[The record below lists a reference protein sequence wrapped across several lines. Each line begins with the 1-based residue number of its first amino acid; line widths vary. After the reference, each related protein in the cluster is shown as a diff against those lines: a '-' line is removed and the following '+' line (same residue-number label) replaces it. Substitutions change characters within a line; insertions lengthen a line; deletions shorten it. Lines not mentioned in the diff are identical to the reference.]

1 MSLLLVAFGITVTK
15 KATAQCTS
23 PVITSVANTG
33 PACVGNSISLT
44 AVGSV
49 GGTSTNFVRMVGIGG
64 NAGNQEFNEL
74 FSSGDRPGSITRISN
89 ATFDAIFASG
99 ATNAAKAALLK
110 AQYDVLMFT
119 WASPYDPNITW
130 GLLEAYLA
138 TGGSIFWDG
147 DYANIGNLYPN
158 IVGSQND
165 GSSSCSYILVNPAP
179 FPTLVANG
187 INGCFTNHHL
197 SVTSWPSW
205 MHAYIM
211 ANSTTTVAIAG
222 VYPGGNHGRLIIQGP
237 DQDFHACRCA
247 STAPWGGGTA
257 GNQYQIMLNQMDFLA
272 ANGGSFTWTGPNGFT
287 ATGGNPILTNVTTD
301 MSGTYTAT
309 LTNVTGGGCST
320 SASTTVV
327 VNAAPSISGP
337 NTLCGGGTISLS
349 ASVAGGTWSSS
360 NTAVATVDPSTGVV
374 TGVAGGN
381 ATISYSLGC
390 TATYAIT
397 VTGPVAI
404 SGAGTVVPGY
414 TTSLS
419 NATSGGVWTSSNTS
433 VATVSSTGVVTGV
446 AIGNATI
453 TYSIG
458 SCYVTKPMAVAIT
471 YCTPAYSSASAACSS
486 YAMYINNFS
495 VSGASG
501 SNLVDNGSGCNGS
514 GYQDRRSVVGSVN
527 FVQGNSY
534 TASITVGSYYQQ
546 NVQAWIDF
554 NNNGTFE
561 SSEAVGGVGYIL
573 NTNSFS
579 LNIPSGAA
587 LGSHTM
593 RVRCGYYYYATAY
606 PYMDPCADYY
616 YGEAHDYTVN
626 ILSACTAPSISCA
639 GAVSADAAT
648 GACSANVSYTAATAT
663 GTTPTITYSHES
675 GSSFSVGV
683 TTVTATATN
692 GCGTANCSF
701 TVTVNDTQNPT
712 ITAPVNVTVNA
723 NSGAC
728 NATGYD
734 LGSATTADNCGVAS
748 VTSDDAGTYN
758 VGTHTITWTVT
769 DVNGNTATATQTIT
783 VVDNQNPTITAPANV
798 TVNAN
803 SGACN
808 ATGYDLGSA
817 TTADNCGVASV
828 TSDDAGTYNVGTH
841 TITWTVTD
849 VNGNSATATQTITVV
864 DNQNPT
870 ITAPANVTVNANSG
884 ACNATG
890 YDLGSATTADNCGVA
905 SVTSDDAGTY
915 NVGTHNIT
923 WTVTDVNGNTATA
936 TQTITVV
943 DNQNPVA
950 SCQNYTLNLS
960 GGSGSITASNVNN
973 GSSDNCGIA
982 SMTVSPSTFTCANA
996 GANTV
1001 TLTVTDVNG
1010 NVSTCDATVTVQYQ
1024 PSATISVTPSNTTY
1038 TGGVATTIYL
1048 GYGPQSATL
1057 TANGTGGSGFTYS
1070 WTPGTRL
1077 SCTTCQS
1084 PVFTPTAA
1092 GTYVYT
1098 VTVTNSNGCSTT
1110 ATKTMCV
1117 IDARDASNSNKVILC
1132 HVPPGN
1138 PSNPQTLSIA
1148 ISAVPSHLTNH
1159 AGDRLGSCASSC
1171 GTSAKEGMPIAAEVV
1186 NENNFSMLVY
1196 PNPTTSDIKID
1207 IESELSNVADI
1218 VIYDITG
1225 RVVEMQK
1232 SQSTS
1237 TSITAGSNLP
1247 AGVYI
1252 LEVRQNEISRKVKIT
1267 KL

>member
-1 MSLLLVAFGITVTK
+1 MLLAACGLAVTK
-15 KATAQCTS
+15 NTQAQCTT

-49 GGTSTNFVRMVGIGG
+49 GGTSTNFVRVAGIGG

-99 ATNAAKAALLK
+99 STNAAKAALLK

-165 GSSSCSYILVNPAP
+165 GSSGCSYILVDPAP

-301 MSGTYTAT
+301 MSGTYVAT

-320 SASTTVV
+320 SSSTTVV
-327 VNAAPSISGP
+327 VNSAPSISGP
-337 NTLCGGGTISLS
+337 NSLCGGETISLS
-349 ASVAGGTWSSS
+349 ASVSGGTWSSS

-374 TGVAGGN
+374 SGVAGG
-381 ATISYSLGC
+381 TVSISYTYGC
-390 TATYAIT
+390 TSTYTVT

-414 TTSLS
+414 TTNLS
-419 NATSGGVWTSSNTS
+419 NTTSGGVWTSSNTS

-458 SCYVTKPMAVAIT
+458 SCYVTKPMAVAIN
-471 YCTPAYSSASAACSS
+471 YCTPAYSSAYYACSS
-486 YAMYINNFS
+486 YEMYINNFS
-495 VSGASG
+495 VSGAAG

-527 FVQGNSY
+527 LVQGSSY

-561 SSEAVGGVGYIL
+561 SSEAVGGVSYIL

-579 LNIPSGAA
+579 INIPSGAT

-606 PYMDPCADYY
+606 PYMDPCNDYY
-616 YGEAHDYTVN
+616 YGEAQDYTVN
-626 ILSACTAPSISCA
+626 ITSACTAPSISCA

-648 GACSANVSYTAATAT
+648 GSCGANVSYTAATAT

-692 GCGTANCSF
+692 GCGTASCSF

-712 ITAPVNVTVNA
+712 ITAPANVTVNA
-723 NSGAC
+723 NGGAC

-748 VTSDDAGTYN
+748 VTNDDAGTYS
-758 VGTHTITWTVT
+758 VGTHNITWTVT

-828 TSDDAGTYNVGTH
+828 TNDDAGTY
-841 TITWTVTD
+841 
-849 VNGNSATATQTITVV
+849 S
-864 DNQNPT
+864 
-870 ITAPANVTVNANSG
+870 
-884 ACNATG
+884 
-890 YDLGSATTADNCGVA
+890 
-905 SVTSDDAGTY
+905 
-915 NVGTHNIT
+915 VGTHNIT
-923 WTVTDVNGNTATA
+923 WTVTDVNGNSATA

-1010 NVSTCDATVTVQYQ
+1010 NVSTCNATVTVQYQ

-1148 ISAVPSHLTNH
+1148 MSAVPSHLTNH
-1159 AGDRLGSCASSC
+1159 AGDRLGSCSSSC

-1232 SQSTS
+1232 AQSTS

-1247 AGVYI
+1247 AGMYI

>member
-1 MSLLLVAFGITVTK
+1 MKRINYYLRFLLMMSFGLAVNNTTQ
-15 KATAQCTS
+15 AQCTT
-23 PVITSVANTG
+23 PVISSVANTG

-44 AVGSV
+44 AVGTV
-49 GGTSTNFVRMVGIGG
+49 GGTSTNFVRVAGIGG

-89 ATFDAIFASG
+89 ATFDAIFAS
-99 ATNAAKAALLK
+99 ASTNAARAALLK

-119 WASPYDPNITW
+119 WASPYDANITW

-158 IVGSQND
+158 IVGTQND
-165 GSSSCSYILVNPAP
+165 GSAGCSYILVNPAP

-211 ANSTTTVAIAG
+211 ANSSTTVAIAG

-237 DQDFHACRCA
+237 DQDYHACRCA

-309 LTNVTGGGCST
+309 LTNITGGGCSA

-327 VNAAPSISGP
+327 VNSAPTISGT
-337 NTLCGGGTISLS
+337 NTLCGGGTVSLS
-349 ASVAGGTWSSS
+349 ASIAGGTWSSS

-374 TGVAGGN
+374 TAVAGGT

-397 VTGPVAI
+397 VTGPTAI
-404 SGAGTVVPGY
+404 TGAGTVVPGY
-414 TTSLS
+414 TTALG

-433 VATVSSTGVVTGV
+433 IATVSSTGVVTGV

-471 YCTPAYSSASAACSS
+471 YCTPAYSSASYACSS
-486 YAMYINNFS
+486 YDMYINNFS
-495 VSGASG
+495 VTGASG

-514 GYQDRRSVVGSVN
+514 GYQDRRSVVTPVN

-534 TASITVGSYYQQ
+534 SASITVGSYYQQ

-561 SSEAVGGVGYIL
+561 SSEAVGGVSYFV

-579 LNIPSGAA
+579 LTIPSGAA

-593 RVRCGYYYYATAY
+593 RVRCGYYYYATPY
-606 PYMDPCADYY
+606 PNMNPCSDYY
-616 YGEAHDYTVN
+616 YGEAQDYTVN

-648 GACSANVSYTAATAT
+648 GACSANVSFDAATTT
-663 GTTPTITYSHES
+663 GTSPTVTYSHAS

-692 GCGTANCSF
+692 GCGTASCSF
-701 TVTVNDTQNPT
+701 TVTVNDNQNPT
-712 ITAPVNVTVNA
+712 ITAPANVTVNA

-734 LGSATTADNCGVAS
+734 LGTATTADNCGVAS
-748 VTSDDAGTYN
+748 VTNDDAGTYA
-758 VGTHTITWTVT
+758 VGTHNIIWTVT
-769 DVNGNTATATQTIT
+769 DVHGNTATATQTIT

-808 ATGYDLGSA
+808 ATGYDLGTA

-828 TSDDAGTYNVGTH
+828 TSDDAGTY
-841 TITWTVTD
+841 
-849 VNGNSATATQTITVV
+849 A
-864 DNQNPT
+864 
-870 ITAPANVTVNANSG
+870 
-884 ACNATG
+884 
-890 YDLGSATTADNCGVA
+890 
-905 SVTSDDAGTY
+905 
-915 NVGTHNIT
+915 VGTHNIT

-950 SCQNYTLNLS
+950 SCQNYTLSLS
-960 GGSGSITASNVNN
+960 GGSGSITASNVDN

-982 SMTVSPSTFTCANA
+982 SMSVSPSTFTCANA

-1010 NVSTCDATVTVQYQ
+1010 NVSTCNATVTVQYQ
-1024 PSATISVTPSNTTY
+1024 PSASISVTPANTTY
-1038 TGGVATTIYL
+1038 TGGVANNIYL

-1110 ATKTMCV
+1110 ATVSMCV

-1148 ISAVPSHLTNH
+1148 SSAVPSHLTNH

-1196 PNPTTSDIKID
+1196 PNPTTSDINVD
-1207 IESELSNVADI
+1207 IESEISNVADI
-1218 VIYDITG
+1218 VIFDITG

-1232 SQSTS
+1232 AQSTN
-1237 TSITAGSNLP
+1237 TSIKAGRDLP